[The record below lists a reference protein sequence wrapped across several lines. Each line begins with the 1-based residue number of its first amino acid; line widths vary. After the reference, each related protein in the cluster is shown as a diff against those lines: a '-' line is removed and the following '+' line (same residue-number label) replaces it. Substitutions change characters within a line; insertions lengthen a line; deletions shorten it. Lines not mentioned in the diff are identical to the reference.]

1 MNAPVLKIVTPVDGS
16 LYAERPLASEAEV
29 LKALEAA
36 KAAQREWRT
45 SSMTERQKIAAAF
58 VDAMVAEKDKVAE
71 LLAWQMG
78 RPIRYGHG
86 EMRGFE
92 ERARYMIDIA
102 PATLADIDVGP
113 KEGFKRYIRRE
124 PLGVCLN
131 LPAWNFPYMTA
142 LNAVL
147 PAILAGNTVVMKHS
161 SQTALVAEH
170 FASAFAK
177 AGLWQDVFQFVNMS
191 HETTDKVIRSG
202 LVDQVG
208 FTGSTAG
215 GRHIM
220 GSVAGAPNFPA
231 TCLELGGK
239 DPAYVR
245 RDVNLAFAIENIVD
259 GGFFNSGQSCCA
271 MERVYV
277 HEAVYDAFVEGAV
290 ATVNAYKLGS
300 PTDPATTLGPVVRAS
315 AAAFIQGQVDEAIR
329 AGAKALIDPNHFP
342 EAQEGTAYLAPQ
354 VLVEVD
360 HSMRFMTE
368 ETFGPAFGIMKVKSD
383 EEAIALMN
391 DSPFGLTA
399 AIWTED
405 VEAAESI
412 GDRIET
418 GTVYMNR
425 CDFLDPA
432 LPWVGV
438 KQTGRGATLSR
449 VGYEHLTRPKSFH
462 LRTKT
467 S

>member
-1 MNAPVLKIVTPVDGS
+1 MNAPLLQIITPVDGS
-16 LYAERPLASEAEV
+16 VYAERPLASEAEV
-29 LKALEAA
+29 LAVLKRA
-36 KAAQREWRT
+36 KAAQRDWR
-45 SSMTERQKIAAAF
+45 EVAIADRAAIAGRF

-71 LLAWQMG
+71 LIAWQMG

-92 ERARYMIDIA
+92 ERARYMIAIA
-102 PATLADIDVGP
+102 EKSLADIDAGP
-113 KEGFKRYIRRE
+113 KVGFKRYIRRE

-147 PAILAGNTVVMKHS
+147 PAILAGNSVVMKHS

-170 FASAFAK
+170 FASAFEK
-177 AGLWQDVFQFVNMS
+177 AALPQDAFQYVNMT
-191 HETTDKVIRSG
+191 HETTDRVIRSG
-202 LVDQVG
+202 LIDQVG

-215 GRHIM
+215 GRQVMASI
-220 GSVAGAPNFPA
+220 AGAPNFPA
-231 TCLELGGK
+231 SCLELGGK

-245 RDVNLAFAIENIVD
+245 PDVNLAFAIENIVD

-277 HEAVYDAFVEGAV
+277 HEAVYDRFVEGVV

-300 PTDPATTLGPVVRAS
+300 PTDPETTLGPVVRAS
-315 AAAFIQGQVDEAIR
+315 AAAFIQDQIDEAVR
-329 AGAKALIDPNHFP
+329 SGARPLIDARHFP
-342 EAQEGTAYLAPQ
+342 EAKAGTPYLAPQ
-354 VLVEVD
+354 VLVDVD
-360 HSMRFMTE
+360 HSMRFMME

-383 EEAIALMN
+383 DEAIRLMN
-391 DSPFGLTA
+391 DSEFGLTA

-405 VEAAESI
+405 LEAAEAI
-412 GDRIET
+412 GDRLET
-418 GTVYMNR
+418 GTVFMNR
-425 CDFLDPA
+425 CDYVDPA
-432 LPWVGV
+432 LAWTGV
-438 KQTGRGATLSR
+438 KATGRGASLSV
-449 VGYEHLTRPKSFH
+449 VGYEQLTRPKSFH

-467 S
+467 D

>member
-29 LKALEAA
+29 LKVLEAA
-36 KAAQREWRT
+36 KLAQREWRT
-45 SSMTERQKIAAAF
+45 SSIAERQRIAAAF

-92 ERARYMIDIA
+92 ERARYMIEIA
-102 PATLADIDVGP
+102 PETLADIDVGP

-177 AGLWQDVFQFVNMS
+177 GGLWANVFQFVNMS

-231 TCLELGGK
+231 TTLELGGK

-245 RDVNLAFAIENIVD
+245 PDVNLPFAIENIVD

-277 HEAVYDAFVEGAV
+277 HASVYDAFVEGVV

-315 AAAFIQGQVDEAIR
+315 AADFIRGQVDEAIH
-329 AGAKALIDPNHFP
+329 AGAKPLIDPSKFP
-342 EAQEGTAYLAPQ
+342 EAKAGTAYLAPQ
-354 VLVEVD
+354 VLVGVD
-360 HSMRFMTE
+360 HSMRFMTQ
-368 ETFGPAFGIMKVKSD
+368 ETFGPAFGIMKVNSD

-405 VEAAESI
+405 VGAAESI

-418 GTVYMNR
+418 GTIYMNR

-449 VGYEHLTRPKSFH
+449 VGYEQLTRPKSFH

-467 S
+467 A

>member
-29 LKALEAA
+29 LKVLEAA
-36 KAAQREWRT
+36 RLAQREWRT
-45 SSMTERQKIAAAF
+45 SSIADRQAIATAF

-92 ERARYMIDIA
+92 ERARYMIEIA
-102 PATLADIDVGP
+102 PETLADIDVGP

-124 PLGVCLN
+124 PLGICLN

-170 FASAFAK
+170 FAAAFAK
-177 AGLWQDVFQFVNMS
+177 GGLWANVFQFVNMS

-245 RDVNLAFAIENIVD
+245 PDVNLPFAIENIVD

-277 HEAVYDAFVEGAV
+277 HASVYDAFVEGVV

-315 AAAFIQGQVDEAIR
+315 AADFIRAQVDEAIH
-329 AGAKALIDPNHFP
+329 AGAKPLIDQSKFP
-342 EAQEGTAYLAPQ
+342 EAKAGTAYLAPQ

-405 VEAAESI
+405 VGAAESI

-449 VGYEHLTRPKSFH
+449 VGYEQLTRPKSFH

-467 S
+467 A

>member
-1 MNAPVLKIVTPVDGS
+1 MTAPLLRIITPVDGS
-16 LYAERPLASEAEV
+16 VYAERPLATETEV
-29 LKALEAA
+29 LATLKRA
-36 KAAQREWRT
+36 KAAQRDWRET
-45 SSMTERQKIAAAF
+45 GVADRAAIATRF
-58 VDAMVAEKDKVAE
+58 VDAMAAEKDKVAE

-92 ERARYMIDIA
+92 ERARYMIAIA
-102 PATLADIDVGP
+102 EKSLADIEAGP
-113 KEGFKRYIRRE
+113 KEGFRRYIRRE

-147 PAILAGNTVVMKHS
+147 PAILAGNAVVMKHS

-170 FASAFAK
+170 FASAFQK
-177 AGLWQDVFQFVNMS
+177 AALPKDVFQYANMS
-191 HETTDKVIRSG
+191 HETTDRVIRSG

-215 GRHIM
+215 GRKIM
-220 GSVAGAPNFPA
+220 ASVAGAPNFPA
-231 TCLELGGK
+231 SCLELGGK

-245 RDVNLAFAIENIVD
+245 ADVDLAFAVENIVD

-277 HEAVYDAFVEGAV
+277 HEAVYDRFVEGVV
-290 ATVNAYKLGS
+290 ATVNAYRLGS
-300 PTDPATTLGPVVRAS
+300 PTDPATTLGPVVRT
-315 AAAFIQGQVDEAIR
+315 AAADFIRDQVDEAVR
-329 AGAKALIDPNHFP
+329 AGARPLIDASNFP
-342 EAQEGTAYLAPQ
+342 EAKAGTPYLAPQ
-354 VLVEVD
+354 VLVDVD
-360 HSMRFMTE
+360 HSMRFMME

-383 EEAIALMN
+383 DEAIRLMN
-391 DSPFGLTA
+391 DSEFGLTA

-405 VEAAESI
+405 LEAAEAI
-412 GDRIET
+412 GDRIDT
-418 GTVYMNR
+418 GTVFMNR
-425 CDFLDPA
+425 CDYVDPA
-432 LPWVGV
+432 LAWTGV
-438 KQTGRGATLSR
+438 KATGRGASLSV
-449 VGYEHLTRPKSFH
+449 VGYEQLTRPKSFH

-467 S
+467 D

>member
-1 MNAPVLKIVTPVDGS
+1 MNAPVLKIITPVDGS

-29 LKALEAA
+29 LKTLEAA
-36 KAAQREWRT
+36 KVAQREWRT
-45 SSMTERQKIAAAF
+45 SSITERQKIAASF

-102 PATLADIDVGP
+102 PETLADIDVGP
-113 KEGFKRYIRRE
+113 KEGFQRYIRRE

-215 GRHIM
+215 GRHVM

-245 RDVNLAFAIENIVD
+245 PDVNLPFAIENIVD

-277 HEAVYDAFVEGAV
+277 HESVYDEFVEGAV
-290 ATVNAYKLGS
+290 TTVNAYKLGS

-315 AAAFIQGQVDEAIR
+315 AADFIRAQVDEAIH
-329 AGAKALIDPNHFP
+329 AGARPLIGKQNFP

-354 VLVEVD
+354 VLVDVD

-383 EEAIALMN
+383 EEAIGLMN

-438 KQTGRGATLSR
+438 KATGRGATLSR
-449 VGYEHLTRPKSFH
+449 VGYEQLTRPKSFH

>member
-1 MNAPVLKIVTPVDGS
+1 MNAPVLKIITPVDGT

-29 LKALEAA
+29 VTVLEAA
-36 KAAQREWRT
+36 KAAQRVWR
-45 SSMTERQKIAAAF
+45 SSAMAERQRIATAF

-92 ERARYMIDIA
+92 ERARYMIEIA
-102 PATLADIDVGP
+102 PSALADNDVGP
-113 KEGFKRYIRRE
+113 KENFKRFIRRE

-131 LPAWNFPYMTA
+131 LPAWNYPYMTA

-170 FASAFAK
+170 FAAAFAK
-177 AGLWQDVFQFVNMS
+177 AGLWKDVFQFVNMS
-191 HETTDKVIRSG
+191 HETTDKAIRSG

-231 TCLELGGK
+231 TTLELGGK

-245 RDVNLAFAIENIVD
+245 ADANLPFAIENIVD

-277 HEAVYDAFVEGAV
+277 HESVYDEFVEGAV
-290 ATVNAYKLGS
+290 ELVNAYKLGS
-300 PTDPATTLGPVVRAS
+300 PTDPATTLGPVVRAE
-315 AAAFIQGQVDEAIR
+315 AARFIRNQIDEAVH
-329 AGAKALIDPNHFP
+329 AGAKPLIDPARFP
-342 EAQEGTAYLAPQ
+342 EAAEGAAYMAPQ
-354 VLVEVD
+354 VLVDVD

-368 ETFGPAFGIMKVKSD
+368 ETFGPAFGIMKVGSD
-383 EEAIALMN
+383 EEAVRLMN

-405 VEAAESI
+405 LEAAEKI
-412 GDRIET
+412 GDLIET

-449 VGYEHLTRPKSFH
+449 VGYEHLTRPKAFH
-462 LRTKT
+462 LRTKIV
-467 S
+467 

>member
-1 MNAPVLKIVTPVDGS
+1 MNAPVLKIITPVDGS
-16 LYAERPLASEAEV
+16 VYAERPLASEAEV
-29 LKALEAA
+29 LATLKKA
-36 KAAQREWRT
+36 KAAQRDWREIAIA
-45 SSMTERQKIAAAF
+45 EREKMATAF
-58 VDAMVAEKDKVAE
+58 VDAMVADKDKVAE
-71 LLAWQMG
+71 LIAWQMG

-92 ERARYMIDIA
+92 ERARHMIAIA
-102 PATLADIDVGP
+102 AKSLADIDTGP

-170 FASAFAK
+170 FASSFAK
-177 AGLWQDVFQFVNMS
+177 GGLPADVFQFVNMT

-208 FTGSTAG
+208 FTGSTVG
-215 GRHIM
+215 GRKIM
-220 GSVAGAPNFPA
+220 ASVAGAPNFPA

-245 RDVNLAFAIENIVD
+245 PDVNLAFAVENIVD

-277 HEAVYDAFVEGAV
+277 HEAVYDRFVEGVV

-300 PTDPATTLGPVVRAS
+300 PTDPETTLGPVVRAS
-315 AAAFIQGQVDEAIR
+315 AAEFIQGQIDEAIR
-329 AGAKALIDPNHFP
+329 QGAKGLIDPKHFP
-342 EAQEGTAYLAPQ
+342 EAKAGTPYLAPQ
-354 VLVEVD
+354 VLVDVD
-360 HSMRFMTE
+360 HSMRVMTE

-383 EEAIALMN
+383 EEAIQLMN
-391 DSPFGLTA
+391 DSEFGLTA

-405 VEAAESI
+405 VSAAEAI
-412 GDRIET
+412 GDQIET
-418 GTVYMNR
+418 GTVFMNR
-425 CDFLDPA
+425 CDYVDPA
-432 LPWVGV
+432 LAWTGV
-438 KQTGRGATLSR
+438 KATGRGASLSQ
-449 VGYEHLTRPKSFH
+449 VGYEQLTRPKSFH
-462 LRTKT
+462 LRTT
-467 S
+467 TD

>member
-16 LYAERPLASEAEV
+16 LYAERPLATEAEV
-29 LKALEAA
+29 LAALERA
-36 KAAQREWRT
+36 KAAQRAWR
-45 SSMTERQKIAAAF
+45 SSTMAERQTIATAF

-92 ERARYMIDIA
+92 ERARYMIEIA

-191 HETTDKVIRSG
+191 HEVTDKVIRSG

-208 FTGSTAG
+208 FTGSTSG

-220 GSVAGAPNFPA
+220 ASVAGATNFPA

-245 RDVNLAFAIENIVD
+245 PDVNLPFAIENIVD

-277 HEAVYDAFVEGAV
+277 HEAVYDAFVEGVV

-300 PTDPATTLGPVVRAS
+300 PTDQATTLGPVVRAS
-315 AAAFIQGQVDEAIR
+315 AADFIRAQVDEALR
-329 AGAKALIDPNHFP
+329 AGAKGLIDPKNFP
-342 EAQEGTAYLAPQ
+342 EAKVGTAYLAPQ
-354 VLVEVD
+354 VLVDVD

-383 EEAIALMN
+383 EEAIRLMN
-391 DSPFGLTA
+391 DSDFGLTA

-405 VEAAESI
+405 VEAAEAI
-412 GDRIET
+412 GDKIET
-418 GTVYMNR
+418 GTIYMNR

>member
-1 MNAPVLKIVTPVDGS
+1 MTANLQIITPVDGS
-16 LYAERPLASEAEV
+16 VYAERPLASEAEV
-29 LKALEAA
+29 LAVLRRAR
-36 KAAQREWRT
+36 AAQREWR
-45 SSMTERQKIAAAF
+45 EVAVEDRLPIAAAF

-92 ERARYMIDIA
+92 ERARYMIAIA
-102 PATLADIDVGP
+102 EKSLADIDAGP
-113 KEGFKRYIRRE
+113 KEGFRRFIRRE
-124 PLGVCLN
+124 PLGVALN

-147 PAILAGNTVVMKHS
+147 PAILAGNAVVMKHS

-177 AGLWQDVFQFVNMS
+177 AALPKDVFQYVNMS
-191 HETTDKVIRSG
+191 HETTDRVIRSG

-208 FTGSTAG
+208 FTGSTSG
-215 GRHIM
+215 GRKIM
-220 GSVAGAPNFPA
+220 ASVAGAPNFPA
-231 TCLELGGK
+231 TTLELGGK

-245 RDVNLAFAIENIVD
+245 PDVNLAFAVENIVD

-277 HEAVYDAFVEGAV
+277 HEAVYDRFVEGVV

-300 PTDPATTLGPVVRAS
+300 PTDPATTLGPVVRT
-315 AAAFIQGQVDEAIR
+315 AAADFIRDQVDEAVR
-329 AGAKALIDPNHFP
+329 AGARPLIDASRFP
-342 EAQEGTAYLAPQ
+342 EAKAGTPYLAPQ
-354 VLVEVD
+354 VLVDVD
-360 HSMRFMTE
+360 HSMRFMKE

-383 EEAIALMN
+383 DEAIRLIN
-391 DSPFGLTA
+391 DSEFGLTA

-405 VEAAESI
+405 LEAAEAI
-412 GDRIET
+412 GDRIDT
-418 GTVYMNR
+418 GTVFMNR
-425 CDFLDPA
+425 CDYVDPA
-432 LPWVGV
+432 LAWTGV
-438 KQTGRGATLSR
+438 KATGRGASLSV
-449 VGYEHLTRPKSFH
+449 VGYEQLTRPKSFH

-467 S
+467 D

>member
-29 LKALEAA
+29 LQVLEAA
-36 KAAQREWRT
+36 KLAQREWRT
-45 SSMTERQKIAAAF
+45 SAIAERQAIAAAF

-92 ERARYMIDIA
+92 ERARYMIEIA
-102 PATLADIDVGP
+102 PETLSDIDVGP

-177 AGLWQDVFQFVNMS
+177 GGLWANVFQFVNMS

-220 GSVAGAPNFPA
+220 GSVAGATNFPA

-245 RDVNLAFAIENIVD
+245 PDVNLPFAIENIVD

-277 HEAVYDAFVEGAV
+277 HASVYDAFVEGVV

-315 AAAFIQGQVDEAIR
+315 AADFIRAQVDEAIH
-329 AGAKALIDPNHFP
+329 AGAKPLIDPSKFP
-342 EAQEGTAYLAPQ
+342 EAQKGTAYLAPQ
-354 VLVEVD
+354 VLVGVD

-368 ETFGPAFGIMKVKSD
+368 ETFGPAFGIMKVNSD

-405 VEAAESI
+405 VGAAESI

-418 GTVYMNR
+418 GTIYMNR

-449 VGYEHLTRPKSFH
+449 VGYEQLTRPKSFH

-467 S
+467 A

>member
-1 MNAPVLKIVTPVDGS
+1 MNAPVLKIITPVDGS
-16 LYAERPLASEAEV
+16 LYAERPLASEADVVKV
-29 LKALEAA
+29 LQAA
-36 KAAQREWRT
+36 KAAQRAWRT
-45 SSMTERQKIAAAF
+45 SSMAERQTIATAF

-92 ERARYMIDIA
+92 ERARYMIEIA
-102 PATLADIDVGP
+102 PESLADIDVGP

-131 LPAWNFPYMTA
+131 LPAWNYPYMTA

-170 FASAFAK
+170 FAAAFAK
-177 AGLWQDVFQFVNMS
+177 ADLWQDVFQYVNMS
-191 HETTDKVIRSG
+191 HETTDKAIRSG

-215 GRHIM
+215 GHSIM
-220 GSVAGAPNFPA
+220 ASVAGAPNFPA
-231 TCLELGGK
+231 TTLELGGK

-245 RDVNLAFAIENIVD
+245 ADANLPFAVENIVD
-259 GGFFNSGQSCCA
+259 GGFFNSGQSCCG

-300 PTDPATTLGPVVRAS
+300 PTDPATTLGPLVRAS
-315 AAAFIQGQVDEAIR
+315 AAKFVKDQVDEAIR
-329 AGAKALIDPNHFP
+329 AGAKALIDPKHFP
-342 EAQEGTAYLAPQ
+342 EAREGTAYLAPQ
-354 VLVEVD
+354 VLVDVD

-368 ETFGPAFGIMKVKSD
+368 ETFGPAFGIMKVSSD
-383 EEAIALMN
+383 EEAIRLMN
-391 DSPFGLTA
+391 DSDFGLTCA
-399 AIWTED
+399 LWTED
-405 VEAAESI
+405 VEAAERI
-412 GDRIET
+412 GDQLET

-438 KQTGRGATLSR
+438 KGTGRGATLSR
-449 VGYEHLTRPKSFH
+449 VGYEHLTRPKAFH

-467 S
+467 G

>member
-1 MNAPVLKIVTPVDGS
+1 MNAPVFKIVTPVDGS
-16 LYAERPLASEAEV
+16 VYAERPLASQSEV
-29 LKALEAA
+29 LAILERARV
-36 KAAQREWRT
+36 AQRAWRS
-45 SSMTERQKIAAAF
+45 SSMAERQKIASAF
-58 VDAMVAEKDKVAE
+58 TDAMVAEKDRVAE

-102 PATLADIDVGP
+102 PSALADIDVGP
-113 KEGFKRYIRRE
+113 KENFKRYIRRE
-124 PLGVCLN
+124 PFGVCLN
-131 LPAWNFPYMTA
+131 LPAWNYPYMTA

-147 PAILAGNTVVMKHS
+147 PAILSGNTVVMKHS

-170 FASAFAK
+170 FAAAFAK

-191 HETTDKVIRSG
+191 HEVTDRVIRSG

-220 GSVAGAPNFPA
+220 ASVAGAPNFPA
-231 TCLELGGK
+231 TTLELGGK

-245 RDVNLAFAIENIVD
+245 PDANLPFAIENIVD

-277 HEAVYDAFVEGAV
+277 HESVYDAFVEGAV

-315 AAAFIQGQVDEAIR
+315 AAKFIKDQLDDAVH
-329 AGAKALIDPNHFP
+329 AGAKPLIDPSRFP
-342 EAQEGTAYLAPQ
+342 EAAEGTAYLAPQ
-354 VLVEVD
+354 VLVDVD
-360 HSMRFMTE
+360 HSMRFMME
-368 ETFGPAFGIMKVKSD
+368 ETFGPAFGIMKVSSD
-383 EEAIALMN
+383 EEAVALMN

-405 VEAAESI
+405 LEAAESI

-449 VGYEHLTRPKSFH
+449 VGYEHLTRPKAFH
-462 LRTKT
+462 LRLSAK
-467 S
+467 